1 MRFWRVGYWGI
12 QVLAVAAIFL
22 GIALI
27 ARTMPGLTWMKAEAV
42 SAVLVIGSLT
52 AFLAYRYADEVVLQT
67 HKTAWF
73 WGGLIGMIIATAPSL
88 IFVQWHLV
96 TVPLLIPHFGDV
108 RSAYFAEGALMV
120 VLVQSAGFFVA
131 LAYLRLRRPKQ

>member
-1 MRFWRVGYWGI
+1 MRFRRIGYWGVQAAAI
-12 QVLAVAAIFL
+12 TAIFL
-22 GIALI
+22 GIVLI
-27 ARTMPGLTWMKAEAV
+27 ARMMPGVTWAKAGAV
-42 SAVLVIGSLT
+42 SGVCVVGFLT
-52 AFLAYRYADEVVLQT
+52 ALLAYRYADEVILQT

-73 WGGLIGMIIATAPSL
+73 WGSLIGIIAEVPFL

-108 RSAYFAEGALMV
+108 RSAYFAEGVSMV
-120 VLVQSAGFFVA
+120 VLVQSAGFLVA